1 VRADRTAPR
10 QREGAASANA
20 SADLPPEQVK
30 QANWWA
36 WPGTA
41 MLIVGEYDKYL
52 GAVLR
57 ATFGVHL
64 AESAP

>member
-1 VRADRTAPR
+1 MRRSLFEFSRAMPGMRII
-10 QREGAASANA
+10 AN
-20 SADLPPEQVK
+20 PVFPEQVK

-64 AESAP
+64 TESAP